1 MKLVEVI
8 DQFLIDTENR
18 NRASGT
24 LGIYRR
30 ILGLLVR
37 WLGAVGIVEL
47 EAVTL
52 PLLRQFLNFLITSDA
67 DQRFPDATR
76 KGRLA
81 PATVAEYVIVVKVF
95 FQWCVN
101 EELIV
106 ASPAV
111 RLKKPQ
117 LPKRVR
123 PTLTPEQ
130 IERLLAA
137 CDTET
142 RAGFRDY
149 VMLLVL
155 LDTGMRVSELCGLR
169 LPHVHPRYVKVVG
182 KGQKEREIGLHPD
195 VSKLLWKYI
204 YKHRGLFG
212 VQSDYV
218 FVGERGPLT
227 VSGVE
232 TIFDSLARR
241 SGIVDVPVTP
251 HVLRHT
257 FAKRYLKN
265 GGDLFKLS
273 RELGHSSV
281 QVTGNIYL
289 SDFKSE
295 DAREVHDRFSPIG
308 DVTLGRP
315 KGGKRSR
322 RGD

>member
-30 ILGLLVR
+30 VLGLLAR
-37 WLGAVGIVEL
+37 WLEALGVVEL

-52 PLLRQFLNFLITSDA
+52 PVLRQFLNFLINSDSS
-67 DQRFPDATR
+67 QRFPEAVR

-81 PATVAEYVIVVKVF
+81 PATVAEYVAVLKAF

-101 EELIV
+101 EELM
-106 ASPAV
+106 ALSPAA

-117 LPKRVR
+117 LPKKVK

-130 IERLLAA
+130 VEKLLAA
-137 CDTET
+137 CDTGT

-169 LPHVHPRYVKVVG
+169 LSDVYPRYVRVDG
-182 KGQKEREIGLHPD
+182 KGQKQREIGLHPD

-204 YKHRGLFG
+204 HKHRAVFR

-218 FVGERGPLT
+218 FVGEKGPLT

-232 TIFDSLARR
+232 TIFDNLARR
-241 SGIVDVPVTP
+241 SGIVGVPITP

-257 FAKRYLKN
+257 FSKRYLKN

-295 DAREVHDRFSPIG
+295 DAREVHDRYSPIG
-308 DVTLGRP
+308 DVTIGKP
-315 KGGKRSR
+315 KDGKRGKR
-322 RGD
+322 RR

>member
-1 MKLVEVI
+1 MKLTEVI
-8 DQFLIDTENR
+8 EQYIIDAENR
-18 NRASGT
+18 NRAVGT

-30 ILGLLVR
+30 VLGLLVW
-37 WLGAVGIVEL
+37 WLEQAGVVEL

-52 PLLRQFLNFLITSDA
+52 AQLRQFLNFLINSDSSK
-67 DQRFPDATR
+67 RFPDAVR

-81 PATVAEYVIVVKVF
+81 PATVGTYVAMVKAF
-95 FQWCVN
+95 FHWCFN
-101 EELIV
+101 EELIE
-106 ASPAV
+106 ANPAA

-117 LPKRVR
+117 VPKKVR
-123 PTLTPEQ
+123 PTLTPDQVEK
-130 IERLLAA
+130 LLSA

-169 LPHVHPRYVKVVG
+169 LSHVQPRYVKVFG
-182 KGQKEREIGLHPD
+182 KGQKEREIGLHPG

-204 YKHRGLFG
+204 HKYRVLFG
-212 VQSDYV
+212 VQDDHV
-218 FVGERGPLT
+218 FVGEKGPLT

-232 TIFDSLARR
+232 TIFDNLVQR
-241 SGIVDVPVTP
+241 SGITDIPVTP
-251 HVLRHT
+251 HVMRHT

-289 SDFKSE
+289 ADFKSE
-295 DAREVHDRFSPIG
+295 DAREVHDRFSPVG
-308 DVTLGRP
+308 DVTLGRL
-315 KGGKRSR
+315 KDGKKGKRR
-322 RGD
+322 K